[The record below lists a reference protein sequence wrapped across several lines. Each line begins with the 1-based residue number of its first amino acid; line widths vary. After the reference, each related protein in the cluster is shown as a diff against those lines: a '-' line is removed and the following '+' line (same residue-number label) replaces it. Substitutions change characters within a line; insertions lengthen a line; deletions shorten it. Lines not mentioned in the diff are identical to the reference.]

1 MVMDIYKRS
10 LRALEWDKL
19 KKFLSGFCQTTDGKQ
34 ESLESE
40 LYDELSIVQ
49 TLLGE
54 TEEAHALLEDKS
66 LPSLLDLPD
75 IKETLIRLKADA
87 SLNVNELWNIRSVLS
102 KASLLKSSFA
112 SLTER
117 GMPRLN
123 KWIEQI
129 QLVKTVRNAIELAID
144 DQGNVRDEASTE
156 LRALRQAHAQI
167 QATIQEQLG
176 SIIHSSASSKLLQE
190 PLYTQRNGRYVVPV
204 IASMRISFPGIV
216 HDTSASGLTV
226 YIEPASIIALSNNL
240 RIKEAEIEHEI
251 ETVLT
256 ILTGFAKDRYDD
268 IAKTYRAIIELDKI
282 FARARLS
289 TAYSGVVPLLSEDG
303 QFQLYDARHPLLI
316 LQDPSRQVVAND
328 VTLGMTSKAN
338 SDHGQTLVITGPN
351 TGGKTV
357 LLKTIGLLSLM
368 LKAGLM
374 LPVKCGSTARLF
386 KDIYAD
392 IGDDQSL
399 EQSLSTFSSH
409 LQNIKQIVNEANTQS
424 LVLLDEIGGGT
435 DPREGAALAQSILE
449 YLNRAGTIT
458 IVSTHLSELKTMGY
472 TDSNFVNA
480 SFAFDDVNL
489 IPTYRLRI
497 GVPGSSHAI
506 TIAQNLG
513 LNQAIIKRTNELLE
527 NLKNDRQY
535 SIDLI
540 EKRLGELKESQEN
553 AQAYETKASELYKL
567 YEIKLQQLEA
577 EGDKL
582 KRVYADKLANE
593 LQESR
598 NVIRELTAQLQK
610 QPTLARLQ
618 AAQMRLKTLKEEGKW
633 SDQPSSGLSCLDQ
646 SQNIKIGQAL
656 YIPSLNKMAVVESL
670 PKEIDKLDNPTIQL
684 RAGNVRIK
692 VPLSDLRASPVTVG
706 NAAKKRKRPIDG
718 VKQIANN
725 LNKVPHEQE
734 STVLSTFVR
743 TELNTLD
750 LRGQRVEKAL
760 SSLSVFLDAG
770 ARHHVSPLM
779 VIHGHGTGALKAAVR
794 EELSNTIYKITFRP
808 GDHIEG
814 GDGVTLIFL

>member
-1 MVMDIYKRS
+1 MDIYKRS